1 MAKKLNVKISDE
13 ALKVL
18 TSLQRSSGLKRDDA
32 MSWILVETS
41 VPSIPKRGKTI
52 RGESV
57 DFLLSPKA
65 MTTLLGVCVVNDSSE
80 GVVLEAYLSRK
91 Y

>member
-1 MAKKLNVKISDE
+1 MSKKLTIQISDD

-18 TSLQRSSGLKRDDA
+18 TSLQRSSGLKQDDA

-41 VPSIPKRGKTI
+41 VPSIPKRGKTA

-57 DFLLSPKA
+57 DFSLSPKA
-65 MTTLLGVCVVNDSSE
+65 MTTLLGVCVANDSSE
-80 GVVLEAYLSRK
+80 GIVLEAYLSRK